1 MMDDEKA
8 GDGDNLLEGVQP
20 DDAAPEGPALE
31 NPFGAQPED
40 KEAERPAWLPERYKT
55 PEDFRKSYDELHK
68 QFRAAKHKAPEDGN
82 YDIEPLK
89 ELGIKEDDAVFKA
102 YKDWAKQYGISQ
114 KAFEDLARQ
123 VGTLTQAEAEVI
135 QTNIKAEREALGPKA
150 EQRIKSV
157 VNWMSSHKR
166 SGVFSDDEMAE
177 LRILGGTAKGIM
189 VLEKLMGMVDGK
201 VARVSPIDATAAAKS
216 GKSPDELQAMVADP
230 RFQTDPT
237 YRRQVEQ
244 AFEAAYGSDAA

>member
-20 DDAAPEGPALE
+20 DDAAPDGPALE

-40 KEAERPAWLPERYKT
+40 KEAERPAWLPEKYKT

-68 QFRAAKHKAPEDGN
+68 VFRAGKHKAPEDGK
-82 YDIEPLK
+82 YDLEPLK
-89 ELGIKEDDAVFKA
+89 ELNINPDDAVMKA
-102 YKDWAKQYGISQ
+102 YTDWAKQYGIGQ

-123 VGTLTQAEAEVI
+123 VAGLTKAEVEVI

-157 VNWMSSHKR
+157 VNWMSTHGR
-166 SGVFSDDEMAE
+166 SGVFSKDELDE
-177 LRILGGTAKGIM
+177 LRILGGTAKGIQ
-189 VLEKLMGMVDGK
+189 VIEKLMGMVDGK
-201 VARVSPIDATAAAKS
+201 VAQVAPIDVTAAAKS
-216 GKSPDELQAMVADP
+216 GRSPEELNAMVADP
-230 RFQTDPT
+230 RFLKDPA
-237 YRRQVEQ
+237 YRKQVEQ
-244 AFEAAYGSDAA
+244 AFEAVYGSDAA